1 MEKANDFSIFIHPI
15 AMTEKK
21 DNSDIEILKTEG
33 VRKSFVLNQ
42 PFVPSFSALLLL
54 KQGRLTVRYK
64 QEEHVI
70 LPYDMLLLSRLVV
83 LELLDLSQDAE
94 ILMIVMGNDFQHRV
108 PVRFNKLDMIQYFA
122 TSPVLQLP
130 FPENEFNDIWELVRI
145 MEERQHQENFAFT
158 IDLLHTL
165 LVSVSYMMARQID
178 ENLPVKNLSES
189 RREKLTVEFIRL
201 LHVHFR
207 QEHYLS
213 FYAQRLRVTS
223 KHLSESLKKVTGF
236 TGRELINMALVCEA
250 KVLLV
255 NDSMKVAVVSEQLN
269 FSDQFAFSKFFKRLT
284 NTNPT
289 EYSRG
294 LLSCNP

>member
-1 MEKANDFSIFIHPI
+1 
-15 AMTEKK
+15 MTEKK
-21 DNSDIEILKTEG
+21 DNNDIEILKTEG
-33 VRKSFVLNQ
+33 VRKTFVMNQ
-42 PFVPSFSALLLL
+42 PFVPAFSALLLL
-54 KQGRLTVRYK
+54 KQGRLTVRYR
-64 QEEHVI
+64 QEKHVI
-70 LPYDMLLLSRLVV
+70 SACDMLLLNRLVV
-83 LELLDLSQDAE
+83 VELLEVSPDAE
-94 ILMIVMGNDFQHRV
+94 MLMIAMGNDFQHRV

-122 TSPVLQLP
+122 TSPALQLS
-130 FPENEFNDIWELVRI
+130 FSENEFNDIWEIVRI
-145 MEERQHQENFAFT
+145 MEDRQHHTGFVFT

-165 LVSVSYMMARQID
+165 LVSVSYMMAKQIS
-178 ENLPVKNLSES
+178 ENLPLKNGSDS

-207 QEHYLS
+207 QQHNLS

-255 NDSMKVAVVSEQLN
+255 NDNLKVAAVSEQLN

>member
-1 MEKANDFSIFIHPI
+1 
-15 AMTEKK
+15 MTEKK

-33 VRKSFVLNQ
+33 VRKTFVMNQ
-42 PFVPSFSALLLL
+42 PFVPAFSALLLL
-54 KQGRLTVRYK
+54 KQGRLTVRYR
-64 QEEHVI
+64 QEKHVI
-70 LPYDMLLLSRLVV
+70 SACDMLLLNRLVV
-83 LELLDLSQDAE
+83 VELLEVSPDAE
-94 ILMIVMGNDFQHRV
+94 MLMIAMGNDFQHRV

-122 TSPVLQLP
+122 TSPALQLS
-130 FPENEFNDIWELVRI
+130 FSENEFNDIWEIVRI
-145 MEERQHQENFAFT
+145 MEDRQHHTGFVFT

-165 LVSVSYMMARQID
+165 LVSVSYMMAKQIS
-178 ENLPVKNLSES
+178 ENLPLKNGSDS

-207 QEHYLS
+207 QQHNLS

-255 NDSMKVAVVSEQLN
+255 NDNLKVAAVSEQLN

>member
-1 MEKANDFSIFIHPI
+1 
-15 AMTEKK
+15 MTEKK

-33 VRKSFVLNQ
+33 VRKAFVLNQ
-42 PFVPSFSALLLL
+42 PFVPAFSALLLL
-54 KQGRLTVRYK
+54 KQGRLTVRYR

-70 LPYDMLLLSRLVV
+70 SAYDMLLLNRLVV
-83 LELLDLSQDAE
+83 VELLEVSPDAE
-94 ILMIVMGNDFQHRV
+94 MLMVAMGNDFQHRV

-122 TSPVLQLP
+122 TSPALQLS
-130 FPENEFNDIWELVRI
+130 FSENEFNDIWEIVRI
-145 MEERQHQENFAFT
+145 MEARQHHTGFTFT

-165 LVSVSYMMARQID
+165 LVSVSYMMAKQIS
-178 ENLPVKNLSES
+178 ENLPLKNRSDS

-207 QEHYLS
+207 QQHNLN

-255 NDSMKVAVVSEQLN
+255 NDNLKVAAVSEQLN

>member
-1 MEKANDFSIFIHPI
+1 
-15 AMTEKK
+15 MTEKK

-33 VRKSFVLNQ
+33 VRKTFVMNQ
-42 PFVPSFSALLLL
+42 PFVPAFSALLLL
-54 KQGRLTVRYK
+54 KQGRLTVRYR
-64 QEEHVI
+64 QEKHVI
-70 LPYDMLLLSRLVV
+70 SAYDMLLLNRLVV
-83 LELLDLSQDAE
+83 VELLEVSPDAE
-94 ILMIVMGNDFQHRV
+94 MLMIAMGNDFQHRV

-122 TSPVLQLP
+122 TSPALQLS
-130 FPENEFNDIWELVRI
+130 FSENEFNDIWEIVRI
-145 MEERQHQENFAFT
+145 MEDRQHHTGFVFT

-165 LVSVSYMMARQID
+165 LVSVSYMMAKQIS
-178 ENLPVKNLSES
+178 ENLPLKNGSDS

-207 QEHYLS
+207 QQHNLS

-255 NDSMKVAVVSEQLN
+255 NDNLKVAAVSEQLN